1 MTDFTSTIWADR
13 SIRINIKNNF
23 KENIKMD
30 IMEMTRELGKA
41 LQQDDRY
48 TAYMLAKKAND
59 DDKELQEDI
68 ARFEDLRMNLG
79 GAMSAEEPD
88 SDNIK
93 ALDTELK
100 SVYSKIMKN
109 PKMIVFSGAQQALE
123 KLVTNMQQIIS
134 MCANG
139 EDPETCQIPEA
150 GCTGSCASCAGCH

>member
-1 MTDFTSTIWADR
+1 
-13 SIRINIKNNF
+13 
-23 KENIKMD
+23 MD

-48 TAYMLAKKAND
+48 TAYMLAKQAND
-59 DDKELQEDI
+59 EDKELQEDI
-68 ARFEDLRMNLG
+68 AHFEDLRMNLG
-79 GAMSAEEPD
+79 TAMSAEEPD

-100 SVYSKIMKN
+100 GVYNKIMKN

-123 KLVTNMQQIIS
+123 KLVSNMQQIIS

-139 EDPETCQIPEA
+139 ED
-150 GCTGSCASCAGCH
+150 H

>member
-1 MTDFTSTIWADR
+1 
-13 SIRINIKNNF
+13 
-23 KENIKMD
+23 MD
-30 IMEMTRELGKA
+30 IMEMARELGKA

-48 TAYMLAKKAND
+48 VAYMLAKQAND
-59 DDKELQEDI
+59 EDKELQEDI

-79 GAMSAEEPD
+79 SAMSAEEPD

-123 KLVTNMQQIIS
+123 KLVSNVQQIIS
-134 MCANG
+134 LCANG
-139 EDPETCQIPEA
+139 EDPETCQIPES
-150 GCTGSCASCAGCH
+150 GCSGSCASCAGCH

>member
-1 MTDFTSTIWADR
+1 
-13 SIRINIKNNF
+13 
-23 KENIKMD
+23 MD

-41 LQQDDRY
+41 LQNDDRY

-68 ARFEDLRMNLG
+68 AHFEDLRMNLG
-79 GAMSAEEPD
+79 SAMAAEEPD

-100 SVYSKIMKN
+100 SVYNKIMKN

-123 KLVTNMQQIIS
+123 KLVTNIQQIIQL
-134 MCANG
+134 CANG
-139 EDPETCQIPEA
+139 EDPDTCQIPEA
-150 GCTGSCASCAGCH
+150 GCSGSCASCAGCH